1 MKSCLLITGATGG
14 LGSAL
19 VHECAR
25 RSYDLFLTDQ
35 AEDGNNFVASIA
47 TTYGIDIHYL
57 PCDLTS
63 KESRTR
69 LIDTLQSENYRFWGL
84 INVAGRDYEG
94 AFLDKSREQILH
106 LIQLTVEASVD
117 MTHAIL
123 NLRDPDRRFLLINI
137 SSLAAFFPMPYKATY
152 AASKRF
158 LIDFTL
164 AIREEISAYGT
175 AMVVCPAGLPTH
187 AESIRKLK
195 AQGFWGKITMTDT
208 QFAAQRIIEYALKD
222 KAIYIPGFVNRVLT
236 WLGLLLPLP
245 LVAKYVGNRWRK
257 KQKSYL

>member
-25 RSYDLFLTDQ
+25 RGYDLFLTDQ
-35 AEDGNNFVASIA
+35 ADDSNDFVESIA
-47 TTYGIDIHYL
+47 KTYGTDIHYIS
-57 PCDLTS
+57 CDLTS

-69 LIDTLQSENYRFWGL
+69 LINALQSGSYCFWGL

-106 LIQLTVEASVD
+106 LLHLLIEATVD

-123 NLRDPDRRFLLINI
+123 KLRDPDHRFLLVNI
-137 SSLAAFFPMPYKATY
+137 SSLAALFPMPYKATY

-164 AIREEISAYGT
+164 AIREEISDYGT

-195 AQGFWGKITMTDT
+195 AQGFWGKITTTDT
-208 QFAAQRIIEYALKD
+208 QFAAQRIIEYALKG
-222 KAIYIPGFVNRVLT
+222 KAIYIPGFVNLALLF
-236 WLGLLLPLP
+236 LGSLLPLP
-245 LVAKYVGNRWRK
+245 LVAKYIGNRWRQ